1 MLLLDFLLPPPRP
14 RRNANPPSPPLPRG
28 AESRRGA
35 AGAAGAGRGA
45 PSPGRSFSLPPRPH
59 GVPTPRLGSPRTRR
73 HPRTSTGDG
82 AARGAVPR
90 GLRGDALTLP
100 CHRSSAGSPGPPHGG
115 GVAAGGPEP
124 TAETRA
130 RLGLCSAMGLWCP
143 WAPHS
148 HPNMQ
153 TEKSSQVDKQQE
165 YFVLNAVVSPV
176 ITRHFSE
183 GEKKVSQAFLDL
195 EDLVLCSPQPIGLPS
210 RHGADLL
217 LTHQAPR
224 LWLPLTPASSPQGQ
238 APGTVP
244 KHILS
249 DGEELWW
256 ANRTNPAA
264 AHCALLPCPHQHVS
278 LPSHTHP
285 SAPPWWLR
293 RLAVL
298 GTIGRAGRGGMHGT
312 APPESGW
319 KHLGTSS

>member
-1 MLLLDFLLPPPRP
+1 M
-14 RRNANPPSPPLPRG
+14 
-28 AESRRGA
+28 
-35 AGAAGAGRGA
+35 
-45 PSPGRSFSLPPRPH
+45 
-59 GVPTPRLGSPRTRR
+59 
-73 HPRTSTGDG
+73 
-82 AARGAVPR
+82 
-90 GLRGDALTLP
+90 
-100 CHRSSAGSPGPPHGG
+100 
-115 GVAAGGPEP
+115 
-124 TAETRA
+124 
-130 RLGLCSAMGLWCP
+130 
-143 WAPHS
+143 
-148 HPNMQ
+148 
-153 TEKSSQVDKQQE
+153 
-165 YFVLNAVVSPV
+165 LNAVVSPV

-195 EDLVLCSPQPIGLPS
+195 EDLALCSPQPAGLPS

-224 LWLPLTPASSPQGQ
+224 LRLPLTPASSPQGQ

-278 LPSHTHP
+278 LPSRTHP

-298 GTIGRAGRGGMHGT
+298 GTIGRAGWGGMHGHSPSRIRMET
-312 APPESGW
+312 SRYIFVRISWPSSGNPPVR
-319 KHLGTSS
+319 SSPTPQGSTHAALRSHRSSALKNKAFIFCG